1 MQDIVHLLHQI
12 PSLPFLFELF
22 SRACPVHT
30 VLETYSGFPVGLANG
45 DPSRRWEGGRRVKL
59 GYLFPWPPA
68 PISSHLRLMKD
79 IALSRHLFYLTF
91 SFLVPLT
98 TLFLHSPSSRNS
110 NSCIPYSLPNT
121 KHTFKNSPFANTL
134 SLKYPDLS
142 VPSVSLWVPV
152 LETVSV
158 PPRCLLLGQCTPL
171 LLCLLLMAYNCTLLQ
186 RVAFGLRSQVGQKCL
201 GS

>member
-1 MQDIVHLLHQI
+1 MGIPAGGEREEGEWNWGIYFPDPRPPSVVTSGWWRTLLSQGI
-12 PSLPFLFELF
+12 
-22 SRACPVHT
+22 
-30 VLETYSGFPVGLANG
+30 
-45 DPSRRWEGGRRVKL
+45 
-59 GYLFPWPPA
+59 
-68 PISSHLRLMKD
+68 
-79 IALSRHLFYLTF
+79 LTF